1 MSEFEYTQE
10 FEEIVSYLVREWF
23 GENRPL
29 TREEKERFR
38 GMTGGEK
45 IKLSLQM
52 TEDFYT
58 MLDTY
63 PVEVRNAVI
72 NEIKLER
79 DMGNENMLRA
89 LGASKKRDQQRDHTP
104 EEVA

>member
-1 MSEFEYTQE
+1 MSSFTREEFEKT
-10 FEEIVSYLVREWF
+10 VTYLVREWF

-52 TEDFYT
+52 AEDFYV
-58 MLDTY
+58 MLDGY
-63 PVEVRNAVI
+63 PLDVRKAVR

-79 DMGNENMLRA
+79 NMGNENIARA
-89 LGASKKRDQQRDHTP
+89 MGASKKRDEQRDQTP
-104 EEVA
+104 EEVV